1 MKAKQVRSDLYEV
14 SISES
19 SFRFLQLTDT
29 HFDESDFFTIL
40 GNAFLINQLLSRH
53 TPHLVIHSGD
63 LESDPTDMSKP
74 LAGLSYFLGCS
85 TPWALALGNHDP
97 DGNQILSNLDKALE
111 GLPSAQRKQS
121 IANFLFGFCTT
132 AERKEFCYR
141 INVIH
146 GTELKPS
153 LCFFIFDSGS
163 GSGHYS
169 EPKKVPYSQLQWF
182 HDQIQFDSTQSISAP
197 VIAVIHRP
205 LKEFASLSNQHNGT
219 LNESVCYDDDTG
231 ETLSALLSS
240 GRSITVISGHDHSN
254 SGYGSVS
261 GANLIYG
268 RKTGVGGY
276 KPSDMKLGGRLF
288 QYDFASEVLSH
299 HEVFSTIG
307 DILSDEPVAFGCWSS
322 IRTGHQLIAFSNY
335 GVLDWIPSN
344 GSWRLWKYDPSS
356 LNDIFPG
363 SPIAHGTFSL
373 LPSIT
378 QMLYLGG
385 NYLLGWSETDGA
397 WELLQLSSQQSNCS
411 IVSISRGYCS
421 TIHKGAF
428 LISLGEG
435 LILDWCPSSSEW
447 RLLKSSPFSTDWIF
461 PEVAVVNG
469 LWNHIDYEHR
479 LVPISKKHILDWSP
493 SDGNWRLWNYDI
505 KTNNILLGE
514 PDFLG
519 TWLTIGKGHELISMA
534 DGKLLDWMPSNGS
547 WRLWKDCFS

>member
-19 SFRFLQLTDT
+19 SFSFLQLTDT
-29 HFDESDFFTIL
+29 HFDESDLFTNL

-53 TPHLVIHSGD
+53 TPHLVILSGD

-97 DGNQILSNLDKALE
+97 DGNQIIGNLDKATE
-111 GLPSAQRKQS
+111 GLPSSQRKQA
-121 IANFLFGFCTT
+121 IANFLFGFCPT
-132 AERKEFCYR
+132 AECREFCYR

-169 EPKKVPYSQLQWF
+169 EPRKVSYSQLQWL
-182 HDQIQFDSTQSISAP
+182 HDQIQFDCTQSISAP
-197 VIAVIHRP
+197 IIAVIHRP
-205 LKEFASLSNQHNGT
+205 LKEFTSLGDQQNGT
-219 LNESVCYDDDTG
+219 FNESVCYDDDTG
-231 ETLSALLSS
+231 ETFSALHSS
-240 GRSITVISGHDHSN
+240 GRRIAVISGHDHSN
-254 SGYGSVS
+254 SGYGSLS
-261 GANLIYG
+261 GIDLIYG

-299 HEVFSTIG
+299 HEVFNTIG
-307 DILSDEPVAFGCWSS
+307 DILSDIPVAFGRWSS
-322 IRTGHQLIAFSNY
+322 IRTGHRLTAVSNY
-335 GVLDWIPSN
+335 AVLDWVPSI
-344 GSWRLWKYDPSS
+344 GSWRLWKYDPTS

-363 SPIAHGTFSL
+363 SPIAHGTLSL
-373 LPSIT
+373 LPSIP
-378 QMLYLGG
+378 QMLYLGS

-397 WELLQLSSQQSNCS
+397 WELLQLSSQQSSCS
-411 IVSISRGYCS
+411 ILSISRGYCS
-421 TIHKGAF
+421 TTHRSTF
-428 LISLGEG
+428 LISLGDG
-435 LILDWCPSSSEW
+435 MILDWRSSSSEW
-447 RLLKSSPFSTDWIF
+447 RLLKSPLFSSDWIF

-469 LWNHIDYEHR
+469 LWKHIGNEHR
-479 LVPISKKHILDWSP
+479 LFPISKKHILDWNP
-493 SDGNWRLWNYDI
+493 SDGDWRLWEYDI
-505 KTNNILLGE
+505 ETDNILFVK
-514 PDFLG
+514 PDFVG
-519 TWLTIGKGHELISMA
+519 TWLTIGKGHELLPMA

-547 WRLWKDCFS
+547 WRLWSNCFS